1 MELAPAE
8 IVRVTRSWAEP
19 YPLVSTALP
28 HATQPPVP
36 PPEPSRVLSLR
47 SESRP
52 PVVAMRASTPSGT
65 TMAMLDAPPFMRIAT
80 SPLGFGRT
88 NRIDDAPMFT
98 RASEIGRASCRE
110 RERVQGE

>member
-36 PPEPSRVLSLR
+36 PPEPSGVLSLR

-80 SPLGFGRT
+80 SPLVFGRT
-88 NRIDDAPMFT
+88 NRIDDPPLVT
-98 RASEIGRASCRE
+98 RSAQTRPADRSTPHPPR
-110 RERVQGE
+110 